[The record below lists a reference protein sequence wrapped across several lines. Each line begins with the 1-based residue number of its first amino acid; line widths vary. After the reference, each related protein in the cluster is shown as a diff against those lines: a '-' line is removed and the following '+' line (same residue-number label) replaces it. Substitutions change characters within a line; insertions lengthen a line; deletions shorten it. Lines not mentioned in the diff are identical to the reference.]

1 MAIATLPTIESRDEI
16 VFTEDPDVT
25 PKNGC
30 RGWIV
35 IHEADVTEGADR
47 VEVRPLNISE
57 RTKSLDIEGL
67 HAGML
72 NRVRRGVT
80 RVNGS
85 SKRDVITNWISRVPS
100 DAVFLL
106 GCYIASVTAGDDPQS
121 SQAAFF
127 RETSEGPEGD

>member
-1 MAIATLPTIESRDEI
+1 MAIATLPTLDTRDEI

-30 RGWIV
+30 RGWIAV
-35 IHEADVTEGADR
+35 HGADVNDGADIL
-47 VEVRPLNISE
+47 EVRPLNINE
-57 RTKSLDIEGL
+57 RTRALDVDGI
-67 HAGML
+67 HQGML
-72 NRVRRGVT
+72 KRVMRGLT

-85 SKRDVITNWISRVPS
+85 NKSDEIRSWVERCPS

-106 GCYIASVTAGDDPQS
+106 GCYIASVTAGDDPQK

-127 RETSEGPEGD
+127 REAPGDPGAD